1 MVRVHPNIL
10 LFFLFKIRNNFTSY
24 NEVGNLKGVYYA
36 VQC

>member
-10 LFFLFKIRNNFTSY
+10 LFLFKIRNIFTSY